1 MVENI
6 YLFLID
12 YAKSLLLHPI
22 TNGLGLLFYI
32 FLWQLIGIPII
43 SVVRDLTEPLQ
54 VKLNMKVNYFVLVF
68 GCLTGLFSSIYFLS
82 GLEGENNVYDR
93 AFRLIGIFGTVF
105 VYFVPVTIILGAG
118 IIIPIYSIIMW
129 IVNGIISVLPIL
141 AGLAVIMPI
150 LLFGGIFSIVG
161 AIVGRL

>member
-32 FLWQLIGIPII
+32 FRTNRMAQIIVLVVI
-43 SVVRDLTEPLQ
+43 SVIAHLFDPTGVQ
-54 VKLNMKVNYFVLVF
+54 WMMVF
-68 GCLTGLFSSIYFLS
+68 GCFTGLFSSIYFLS

-105 VYFVPVTIILGAG
+105 VYFIPVTIILGAG
-118 IIIPIYSIIMW
+118 VIIPIYSIIMW

-150 LLFGGIFSIVG
+150 LFFGGIFSIVG